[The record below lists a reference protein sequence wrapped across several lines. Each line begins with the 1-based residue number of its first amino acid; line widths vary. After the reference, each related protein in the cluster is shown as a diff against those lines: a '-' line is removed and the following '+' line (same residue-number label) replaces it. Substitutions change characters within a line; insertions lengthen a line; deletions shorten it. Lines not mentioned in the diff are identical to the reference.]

1 MGAAAG
7 LQDISGE
14 VGQTYM
20 GSRGRRKYMISDKLY
35 ELAFAYK
42 RTRLWES
49 IWDTEIFAVKL
60 SDGRIG
66 YITVT
71 GAASRHYSLGVYIGS
86 KGLDSLRIMARA
98 DQTAASPL
106 EFQEQVLQQECLQC
120 SFESKEELSEEEQKG
135 VRRYAKAN
143 NIRLAGKGAYPQF
156 TKYQKNLCPWFLKDQ
171 EDQDILC
178 QALGAA
184 VALAGMLE
192 GKEASKLGLGEI
204 EDEGMKI
211 PMLEFREGTYVLT
224 DTVLPEEEPRKLPAP
239 LAGNE
244 IGVAKLKKRKKS
256 GVWECEII
264 RFPQPV
270 RNEPEEVPFFPVFLL
285 AVNSATGYLLPL
297 PSLKGYEDN
306 PEALVDSFIEGLLR
320 QKNCPKEIL
329 VRDQRT
335 YAFAEDLCQ
344 KVGIVLRME
353 EELEALDDIEE
364 ALLDRFSKEGEEE
377 LEDVMDMLDSMLD
390 MDQQQLKSLPQDGLD
405 QLKELMEQGMLPEEI
420 EERLELIFD
429 KMKGEDAS
437 AKRSAPGSIRQIKTN
452 VSYVISV
459 SSGTGCYRHIQISGD
474 STLFGLHGAILDAF
488 GFMDDHAHAFFMD
501 NRSWSNDD
509 SYYAEDVERDL
520 RLTVDYTLS
529 QVNLYK
535 GKQFKYI
542 FDFGDEWIFQC
553 KVLKV
558 TDENTPE
565 PLVVRSKG
573 EAPEQ
578 YGRWEDEDE

>member
-1 MGAAAG
+1 
-7 LQDISGE
+7 
-14 VGQTYM
+14 
-20 GSRGRRKYMISDKLY
+20 MISDKLY

-42 RTRLWES
+42 KTRLWEV

-66 YITVT
+66 YITVM
-71 GAASRHYSLGVYIGS
+71 GAASRHYSLGVYIGN

-98 DQTAASPL
+98 DRTAASPL

-120 SFESKEELSEEEQKG
+120 SFESKDELSEEERKD

-156 TKYQKNLCPWFLKDQ
+156 TKYRKNLCPWFLQDEEDQ
-171 EDQDILC
+171 EVMC
-178 QALGAA
+178 QALAAA
-184 VALAGMLE
+184 VALAEIL
-192 GKEASKLGLGEI
+192 KEKEVTELGLGEI
-204 EDEGMKI
+204 DDEGIKI
-211 PMLEFREGTYVLT
+211 PMLEYREGAYVLAE
-224 DTVLPEEEPRKLPAP
+224 TVLPEEEPGQLPAP
-239 LAGNE
+239 KAGNE
-244 IGVAKLKKRKKS
+244 IGIAKLKKRKKS
-256 GVWECEII
+256 GVWECEIV

-270 RNEPEEVPFFPVFLL
+270 RNEPEEIPFFPVFLL

-297 PSLKGYEDN
+297 PSLKDYEEN

-329 VRDQRT
+329 VRDERT
-335 YAFAEDLCQ
+335 YAFAEDLCA
-344 KVGIVLRME
+344 KVGISLRME
-353 EELEALDDIEE
+353 EGLEAVDDIEE
-364 ALLDRFSKEGEEE
+364 TLLERFNKEGEEE
-377 LEDVMDMLDSMLD
+377 LEDFIDMLDSMLN
-390 MDQQQLKSLPQDGLD
+390 MDRKQLKSLPQDGLD
-405 QLKELMEQGMLPEEI
+405 QLKELMEQGMLPTEI

-429 KMKGEDAS
+429 KMEGEGAS
-437 AKRSAPGSIRQIKTN
+437 GKKPAPGNIRTIKAN

-459 SSGTGCYRHIQISGD
+459 SLGTGCYRHIQISGD
-474 STLFGLHGAILDAF
+474 STLFGLHCAILDAF

-501 NRSWSNDD
+501 NRSWSDDD

-520 RLTVDYTLS
+520 RSTPDYCLN

-542 FDFGDEWIFQC
+542 FDFGDEWTFQC

-558 TDENTPE
+558 TDVSTPE

-573 EAPEQ
+573 DAPEQ
-578 YGRWEDEDE
+578 YGRWDDEWDEEWDDDDE